1 MEAMIGFVIGYIA
14 GSKAGE
20 KGYRE
25 LKEAWEAILASP
37 EFQGLVSTGVQTARS
52 LIGARGRRGTD
63 LDRVVGSAVSAALGF
78 LEQRRR
84 GLRVVGG

>member
-1 MEAMIGFVIGYIA
+1 MMEAMIGFVIGYIA

-52 LIGARGRRGTD
+52 LIGGGKGRD